1 VLGTKGNTS
10 LFISTALSRSVHLI
24 RQLQGK
30 IDHPV
35 FPRPIISH
43 IELQMPFLHM
53 DADTTKLEER

>member
-1 VLGTKGNTS
+1 
-10 LFISTALSRSVHLI
+10 LSRSVHLI